1 MKKIVLVRFEI
12 YIIKIKK
19 DQSSL
24 YIEYIFFNEQTNKT
38 IDKYIQV

>member
-19 DQSSL
+19 DQSRL

-38 IDKYIQV
+38 IDKYIQL

>member
-1 MKKIVLVRFEI
+1 MKKIVFVRFEV
-12 YIIKIKK
+12 YIIEIKQ

-38 IDKYIQV
+38 IDKYIQL